1 MTQTSVTEKLLQ
13 AIKAHVPFE
22 GWSEDAFR
30 AAAEDAGIDMAV
42 ARAACPRGAPDLA
55 VAYHEAGDALMEAR
69 IEAADMSEMRFR
81 DRIAAAVIWRLE
93 AVEDRELV
101 RRGMTHFALPQYA
114 GEGTRL
120 IWGTADRIWTAL
132 GDTSRDVNWYTK
144 RATLSG
150 VYASTVLYW
159 LGDASEDMVATRA
172 FLDRRIDDVMQIE
185 KVKAGVRDNRVLSTL
200 LAGPARLMEQIKA
213 PGDHTRTGM
222 PGRWSGP
229 T

>member
-30 AAAEDAGIDMAV
+30 AAVEDAGIDMAV

-132 GDTSRDVNWYTK
+132 GDTS
-144 RATLSG
+144 
-150 VYASTVLYW
+150 
-159 LGDASEDMVATRA
+159 
-172 FLDRRIDDVMQIE
+172 
-185 KVKAGVRDNRVLSTL
+185 
-200 LAGPARLMEQIKA
+200 
-213 PGDHTRTGM
+213 
-222 PGRWSGP
+222 
-229 T
+229 